1 MGSTFRKKLSKE
13 EYATLKRERD
23 QQLENGEI
31 DEPSRRTCSDK
42 GTKCTHR
49 GTSVD
54 NPCSRKKYKSVAIVR
69 DEEEEGE
76 DNPVAGPSAENG
88 GTSSEANPAVGTTG
102 MANVNES
109 AENGGTIQGG
119 MSTNHPVA
127 GATSLATA
135 SMANVSALTKNGSTI
150 HRETGINASPGV
162 GAMTHTTINNPET
175 SGTTSFRQSLTDLI
189 EEMENALDIFDG
201 VSTSLF

>member
-1 MGSTFRKKLSKE
+1 M
-13 EYATLKRERD
+13 
-23 QQLENGEI
+23 
-31 DEPSRRTCSDK
+31 
-42 GTKCTHR
+42 KCTHH

-54 NPCSRKKYKSVAIVR
+54 NPHSCKKYKSTAIVR

-76 DNPVAGPSAENG
+76 DNPVAGPSAKNG

-119 MSTNHPVA
+119 TSTNHPVA

-135 SMANVSALTKNGSTI
+135 SMANISALTKNGSTI

-162 GAMTHTTINNPET
+162 GAMTHATINSPDT
-175 SGTTSFRQSLTDLI
+175 SGATSFRQSLTDLI